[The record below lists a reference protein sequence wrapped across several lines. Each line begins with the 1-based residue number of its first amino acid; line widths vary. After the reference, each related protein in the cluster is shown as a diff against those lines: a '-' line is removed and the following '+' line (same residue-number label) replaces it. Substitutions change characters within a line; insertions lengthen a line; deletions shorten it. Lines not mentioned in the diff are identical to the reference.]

1 VKKGVLTK
9 PDSLYD
15 VFTRKPGVD
24 PEATHY
30 CPGCGHGNLH
40 KLIAEALD
48 DLGVRER
55 TIFISPVGCSVFGY
69 YYFRCGNIQAPH
81 GRAAAVAT
89 AVKRARPDSIVI
101 SYQGDGD
108 LAAIGANNS
117 LQAANRGEQITVF
130 FVNNAIYGMT
140 GGQMAPTSLI
150 DQHTSTSPYGR
161 SVANEGYPLR
171 ICELFSSLDAPV
183 YLERCALDDTKHILK
198 ARAAIRKALK
208 YQIERKGYSLVEFL
222 SPCPTGWKIE
232 PVESRKWVTEA
243 MTKVFPI
250 AVYKERRDATAIELP
265 RPLPLGKDE
274 LRLALDIPEDDDLAP
289 ETGHTRGT
297 FEFVVAGFG
306 GQGVLFLGQ
315 LLAKTGMAQGRRVTW
330 LPSYGPEM
338 RGGTANCSVVLSDER
353 IGSPLVPQP
362 NILLAFNQ
370 PSVEKFG
377 PKVRKGGVVM
387 YDDSFMAEPWDRTDV
402 TVYRVPF
409 TNIANQLGSS
419 KVMNMVALGAVNGVF
434 NLFSDRLVEH
444 EIRGLGKERF
454 VEINMKAYAAG
465 KAAVTA
471 KAAPAAVHRA

>member
-1 VKKGVLTK
+1 VIKGVLSK

-24 PEATHY
+24 PESTHY

-55 TIFISPVGCSVFGY
+55 AIFISPVGCSVFGY

-81 GRAAAVAT
+81 GRAPAVAT

-101 SYQGDGD
+101 CYQGDGD
-108 LAAIGANNS
+108 LAAIGGNNS
-117 LQAANRGEQITVF
+117 LQAANRGEQFTVI

-140 GGQMAPTSLI
+140 GGQMAPTSLL
-150 DQHTSTSPYGR
+150 DQHTTTSPYGR
-161 SVANEGYPLR
+161 SAANEGYPMR
-171 ICELFSSLDAPV
+171 ICELYSSLDAPV

-208 YQIERKGYSLVEFL
+208 IQIEGKGYSLVEVL
-222 SPCPTGWKIE
+222 SPCPTGWKLD
-232 PVESRKWVTEA
+232 PVDSRKWVTEN

-250 AVYKERRDATAIELP
+250 GVFKERRDAVPFELS
-265 RPLPLGKDE
+265 RPAPLLREE
-274 LRLALDIPEDDDLAP
+274 LRQALDIPEDDDGTP
-289 ETGHTRGT
+289 ESTPTPGT
-297 FEFVVAGFG
+297 YEFVVAGFG

-315 LLAKTGMAQGRRVTW
+315 LLAKTGMTQGRRVTW

-338 RGGTANCSVVLSDER
+338 RGGTANCHVVLSDER

-362 NILLAFNQ
+362 NVLMAFNQ

-377 PKVRKGGVVM
+377 PLVKSGGVVM
-387 YDDSFMAEPWDRTDV
+387 YDDSFMAEPWDRPDV
-402 TVYRVPF
+402 TVYRIPF
-409 TNIANQLGSS
+409 TNIANELGSS
-419 KVMNMVALGAVNGVF
+419 KVMNMVAMGAINGIF
-434 NLFSDRLVEH
+434 KLFSDELIERQ
-444 EIRGLGKERF
+444 IRGLGKDRF
-454 VEINMKAYAAG
+454 IDMNLKAYTAG
-465 KAAVTA
+465 KTAVEKQA
-471 KAAPAAVHRA
+471 VAVAAPGV

>member
-1 VKKGVLTK
+1 VIKGVLSK

-24 PEATHY
+24 QESTHY

-48 DLGVRER
+48 DFGVRER
-55 TIFISPVGCSVFGY
+55 AIFISPVGCSVFGY
-69 YYFRCGNIQAPH
+69 YYFRCGNIQAAH
-81 GRAAAVAT
+81 GRAPAVAT

-101 SYQGDGD
+101 CYQGDGD
-108 LAAIGANNS
+108 LAAIGGNNS
-117 LQAANRGEQITVF
+117 LQAANRGEGFTVI

-150 DQHTSTSPYGR
+150 DQRTTTSPYGR
-161 SVANEGYPLR
+161 TPGNEGYPMR
-171 ICELFSSLDAPV
+171 ICELYSSLEAPV

-208 YQIERKGYSLVEFL
+208 IQIDGKGYALVEVL
-222 SPCPTGWKIE
+222 SPCPTGWKLD
-232 PVESRKWVTEA
+232 PVDSRKWVTKN
-243 MTKVFPI
+243 MIKVFP
-250 AVYKERRDATAIELP
+250 VGVFKDRRDAGP
-265 RPLPLGKDE
+265 RAAPKRVSPSREE
-274 LRLALDIPEDDDLAP
+274 LRSILGIPEDEDLPVDSDVAKA
-289 ETGHTRGT
+289 T

-306 GQGVLFLGQ
+306 GQGVLFLGM

-338 RGGTANCSVVLSDER
+338 RGGTANCHVVLSDQR

-362 NILLAFNQ
+362 NVLMAFNQ

-377 PKVRKGGVVM
+377 PMVRPGGVVL
-387 YDDSFMAEPWDRTDV
+387 YDDSFMVEPWDRKDV

-409 TNIANQLGSS
+409 TNIANELGSS
-419 KVMNMVALGAVNGVF
+419 KVLNMVALGAVNEAF
-434 NLFSDRLVEH
+434 QLFSDKMVERQ
-444 EIRGLGKERF
+444 IRGLGKDAYL
-454 VEINMKAYAAG
+454 EINLKAYAAG
-465 KAAVTA
+465 KAAVSA
-471 KAAPAAVHRA
+471 QKAQVAVSEA